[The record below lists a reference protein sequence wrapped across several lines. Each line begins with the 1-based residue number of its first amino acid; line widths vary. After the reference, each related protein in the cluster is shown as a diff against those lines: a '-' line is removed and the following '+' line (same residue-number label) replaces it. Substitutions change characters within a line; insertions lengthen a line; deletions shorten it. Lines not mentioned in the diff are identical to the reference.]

1 MKTAKKEARRKIK
14 YCQGCKKDIPRGE
27 WDEHIMKIIRSLR
40 V

>member
-1 MKTAKKEARRKIK
+1 MKTAKKKARKEFK
-14 YCQGCKKDIPRGE
+14 HCYGCKQDIPRKE